1 MYQFFQMLKYIE
13 DEEPNLEDMQ
23 EYVGGYIETLS
34 LTNGYTMVINEDG
47 RQQKLPHN
55 PEATKI
61 YQDNGGLAGMDIV
74 GNAMIVRANLLK

>member
-1 MYQFFQMLKYIE
+1 MLKYIE
-13 DEEPNLEDMQ
+13 DEQPNLEDMQ

-47 RQQKLPHN
+47 RQQNLKHN

-74 GNAMIVRANLLK
+74 GNAMIVKDSLLK